1 MLTDWLLFCAFK
13 KVSSE
18 DFLKTFGAP
27 IEKSAELIESKTL
40 TLSKLLTIAPP
51 GTIDPTPH
59 L

>member
-1 MLTDWLLFCAFK
+1 VQ
-13 KVSSE
+13 VSPD
-18 DFLKTFGAP
+18 DFAKTFGAP
-27 IEKSAELIESKTL
+27 VSQAQQLLESKTL